1 MHHCHPH
8 RLPQCGVINSSYW
21 AMMDGDCGMRVVY
34 IDGVPH
40 LLSVLLSNLKS
51 VAHGKQYLH
60 INNVRAVSLKQAVG
74 SL

>member
-1 MHHCHPH
+1 
-8 RLPQCGVINSSYW
+8 
-21 AMMDGDCGMRVVY
+21 MMDGDCGMRLVY

-51 VAHGKQYLH
+51 VAHGKLYPH
-60 INNVRAVSLKQAVG
+60 MNNVRAVSLKQAVG